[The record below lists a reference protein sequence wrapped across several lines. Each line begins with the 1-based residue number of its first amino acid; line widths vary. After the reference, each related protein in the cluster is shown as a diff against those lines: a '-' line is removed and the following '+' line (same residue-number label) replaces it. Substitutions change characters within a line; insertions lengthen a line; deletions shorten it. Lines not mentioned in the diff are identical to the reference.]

1 MQLELRRLSGQPV
14 LREMWRSASD
24 IPLADLDECVK
35 DVLLSF
41 YDQNEEKFWPKDQFQ
56 GWAPEV
62 ARMVDDD
69 GQVLAEYDIDDLTED
84 TGLRAVDHAPGTRG
98 I

>member
-14 LREMWRSASD
+14 LKELWRSMSD

-41 YDQNEEKFWPKDQFQ
+41 YDQNEEKFWPKDQFSA
-56 GWAPEV
+56 WAPEV

-69 GQVLAEYDIDDLTED
+69 GQVLAEYDIDDLAED
-84 TGLRAVDHAPGTRG
+84 TGRHAVDHAPGTPG
-98 I
+98 V